1 MGCVSIPFRRLPH
14 QPKLFVR
21 LIDDYSSV
29 KQFYAH
35 PPNMDAVKE
44 VASSLEYPA
53 ERRREAAAIL
63 REQNSAFGASVAAM
77 SNLEKLERGAV
88 AVVSGQQ
95 VGLFGGPAYAVYK
108 ALTAIRLAEELS
120 EAGIPAVP
128 IFWMATEDHDLDEVR
143 HVTWF
148 DSGKL
153 LRFELS
159 VDSATGRP
167 VGDVR
172 LGQAIQDNV
181 KKAIGLLSGPAS
193 ETISGILKHSYQ
205 PEETYGSAFGK
216 LFAQLFAEQGLILL
230 DPLDARLHRIAAPLY
245 KKALQDRD
253 ELNEKLLRRGKE
265 LESAGY
271 DVQVKV
277 TARSTL
283 LFTIRDGVRQP
294 VAASNAHFKSGDAS
308 WTREEA
314 LRLVDSSPEMFSANA
329 LFRPV
334 VQDYLLPTA
343 AYLGGPAEIA
353 YFAQSSVIYEHVL
366 GRMPVI
372 LPRAGFTILDAKA
385 EKLLQKYGLCIEN
398 LWAGPQELRRKMES
412 VSVPEALAQN
422 FDRDSEVRVY
432 SDLIANLQIGFK
444 QILRPL
450 QHNGLNAVLLPH
462 SQAIGAE
469 NFRDLGDRPGEI
481 VSQVSNDYVRFIYQ
495 YARSFLQLVDV
506 DPGIDV
512 AIIIGSAHNDL
523 GSFFVGATKVSSDSI
538 SWRSNLFD
546 HFV

>member
-21 LIDDYSSV
+21 LIEDYSSV

-35 PPNMDAVKE
+35 PPTLDAAKD
-44 VASSLEYPA
+44 VASRLGYPT
-53 ERRREAAAIL
+53 ERRRVVAGIL
-63 REQNSAFGASVAAM
+63 REQNAAFGASAATL

-108 ALTAIRLAEELS
+108 ALTAIQIAQELRDS
-120 EAGIPAVP
+120 GVEAVP

-148 DSGKL
+148 DSGNL
-153 LRFELS
+153 TRFELPA
-159 VDSATGRP
+159 DAATAGRP
-167 VGDVR
+167 VGQVR
-172 LGQAIQDNV
+172 LGPAVEENV
-181 KKAIGLLSGPAS
+181 KRAVELLSGPAS
-193 ETISGILKHSYQ
+193 ETVSQILQQSYRA
-205 PEETYGSAFGK
+205 EETYGGAFGK
-216 LFAQLFAEQGLILL
+216 MFAQIFADHGLILL

-245 KKALQDRD
+245 KKAIEDRD
-253 ELNEKLLRRGKE
+253 ELNDKLLQRGKE

-271 DVQVKV
+271 EVQVKV
-277 TARSTL
+277 TAKSTL

-294 VAASNAHFKSGDAS
+294 VVASNSHLKSGDAT

-314 LRLVDSSPEMFSANA
+314 LCLVDSSPETFSANA

-412 VSVPEALAQN
+412 VSLPAELAQN
-422 FDRDSEVRVY
+422 FDRDKAQMEKTLTELASQIEKLDPTLTGAVSTAREKISFQLEKLRRKAGRALDYRSGLLAQYEQFLENLLYPNKQLQSRELCFLPFLARWGMEGLGELQKLSGSDTLGEHRIVR
-432 SDLIANLQIGFK
+432 I
-444 QILRPL
+444 P
-450 QHNGLNAVLLPH
+450 
-462 SQAIGAE
+462 
-469 NFRDLGDRPGEI
+469 
-481 VSQVSNDYVRFIYQ
+481 
-495 YARSFLQLVDV
+495 
-506 DPGIDV
+506 
-512 AIIIGSAHNDL
+512 
-523 GSFFVGATKVSSDSI
+523 
-538 SWRSNLFD
+538 
-546 HFV
+546 

>member
-14 QPKLFVR
+14 QPKLFVC

-29 KQFYAH
+29 KRFYAH
-35 PPNMDAVKE
+35 PPNMDAVKQ
-44 VASSLEYPA
+44 VAASLDYPA
-53 ERRREAAAIL
+53 ERRREVARIL
-63 REQNSAFGASVAAM
+63 REQNAAFGASAAAI

-108 ALTAIRLAEELS
+108 AVTAIRLAEELS

-128 IFWMATEDHDLDEVR
+128 VFWMATEDHDLDEVR

-153 LRFELS
+153 VRFELS
-159 VDSATGRP
+159 GNAAAGHP
-167 VGDVR
+167 VGHVR
-172 LGQAIQDNV
+172 LGPAIEEKV
-181 KKAIGLLSGPAS
+181 KNAVGLLAGPAR
-193 ETISGILKHSYQ
+193 ETISRILENSYS

-253 ELNEKLLRRGKE
+253 ELNESLLQRGRE
-265 LESAGY
+265 LESARY

-294 VAASNAHFKSGDAS
+294 VAASNAHFKSGEVT

-314 LRLVDSSPEMFSANA
+314 LRLVDSSPETFSANA

-353 YFAQSSVIYEHVL
+353 YFAQSSVIYEQLL
-366 GRMPVI
+366 GRMPVV
-372 LPRAGFTILDAKA
+372 LPRAAFTILDAKA

-412 VSVPEALAQN
+412 VSVPPVLAEN
-422 FDRDSEVRVY
+422 FDRDKAQMESTVAELGAQIEKLDPTLTGAVATAR
-432 SDLIANLQIGFK
+432 NKIGFQLEK
-444 QILRPL
+444 LRRKTGRALDQRSGLLAEHEQFLENLIYPDKSL
-450 QHNGLNAVLLPH
+450 QSRELCFLPFLARWGMDGLGELQKL
-462 SQAIGAE
+462 SGS
-469 NFRDLGDRPGEI
+469 DTLGEHRI
-481 VSQVSNDYVRFIYQ
+481 VRI
-495 YARSFLQLVDV
+495 
-506 DPGIDV
+506 P
-512 AIIIGSAHNDL
+512 
-523 GSFFVGATKVSSDSI
+523 
-538 SWRSNLFD
+538 
-546 HFV
+546 

>member
-29 KQFYAH
+29 KRFYAH
-35 PPNMDAVKE
+35 PPNMDAVKQ

-53 ERRREAAAIL
+53 ERRREVARIL
-63 REQNSAFGASVAAM
+63 REQNAAFGASAATT
-77 SNLEKLERGAV
+77 SNLEKLEGGAV

-120 EAGIPAVP
+120 EAGVPAVP

-143 HVTWF
+143 HVIWF

-153 LRFELS
+153 VRFELPA
-159 VDSATGRP
+159 DAANGRP
-167 VGDVR
+167 VGEVR
-172 LGQAIQDNV
+172 LGPAIEEHV
-181 KKAIGLLSGPAS
+181 KKAVGLLTGPAS
-193 ETISGILKHSYQ
+193 ETISRTLEHSYRS
-205 PEETYGSAFGK
+205 EATYGSAFGN
-216 LFAQLFAEQGLILL
+216 LFAHLFAEHGLILL

-245 KKALQDRD
+245 KKALEDRD
-253 ELNEKLLRRGKE
+253 ELNDKLLQRGKE

-283 LFTIRDGVRQP
+283 LFTIRDGTRQP
-294 VAASNAHFKSGDAS
+294 VAASNSHFKSGDAS

-314 LRLVDSSPEMFSANA
+314 LRLVDSTPETFSANA

-334 VQDYLLPTA
+334 VQ
-343 AYLGGPAEIA
+343 
-353 YFAQSSVIYEHVL
+353 
-366 GRMPVI
+366 
-372 LPRAGFTILDAKA
+372 PRAGFTILDAKA

-412 VSVPEALAQN
+412 VSVPPALAEN
-422 FDRDSEVRVY
+422 FDRDKAQTESTLAELGTQIEKLDPTLAGAVSTAR
-432 SDLIANLQIGFK
+432 NKIGFQLEK
-444 QILRPL
+444 LRRKTGRALDQRSGLLADHEQFLENLLYPNKSL
-450 QHNGLNAVLLPH
+450 QSRELCFLPFLARWGMEGL
-462 SQAIGAE
+462 SE
-469 NFRDLGDRPGEI
+469 LGKLSGSDTLGEHRI
-481 VSQVSNDYVRFIYQ
+481 VRI
-495 YARSFLQLVDV
+495 
-506 DPGIDV
+506 P
-512 AIIIGSAHNDL
+512 
-523 GSFFVGATKVSSDSI
+523 
-538 SWRSNLFD
+538 
-546 HFV
+546 

>member
-29 KQFYAH
+29 NRFYAH
-35 PPNMDAVKE
+35 PPNMDAVRE
-44 VASSLEYPA
+44 VASSLDYPA
-53 ERRREAAAIL
+53 ERRREVAAIL
-63 REQNSAFGASVAAM
+63 REQNSAFGASAAAM

-153 LRFELS
+153 LRFELPE
-159 VDSATGRP
+159 DSTAGHP
-167 VGDVR
+167 VGHVR
-172 LGQAIQDNV
+172 LGPAIQEHV
-181 KKAIGLLSGPAS
+181 KKAVGLLAGPAS
-193 ETISGILKHSYQ
+193 ETISQILEHSYRS
-205 PEETYGSAFGK
+205 EATYGSAFGN

-230 DPLDARLHRIAAPLY
+230 DPLDTRLHRIAAPLY
-245 KKALQDRD
+245 KKALEDRD
-253 ELNEKLLRRGKE
+253 ELNDKLLQRGKE

-294 VAASNAHFKSGDAS
+294 VAASNSHFKSGDTS

-314 LRLVDSSPEMFSANA
+314 LRLVDSSPETFSANA

-412 VSVPEALAQN
+412 VSVPPALAEN
-422 FDRDSEVRVY
+422 FDRDKAQTESTLAELGAQIEKLDPTLAGAVSTAR
-432 SDLIANLQIGFK
+432 NKIGFQLEK
-444 QILRPL
+444 LRRKAGRALDQKSGLLAEHERFLENLLYPNKSL
-450 QHNGLNAVLLPH
+450 QSRELCFLPFLARWGMDGLSELQKL
-462 SQAIGAE
+462 SGSE
-469 NFRDLGDRPGEI
+469 TLGEHRI
-481 VSQVSNDYVRFIYQ
+481 VRI
-495 YARSFLQLVDV
+495 
-506 DPGIDV
+506 P
-512 AIIIGSAHNDL
+512 
-523 GSFFVGATKVSSDSI
+523 
-538 SWRSNLFD
+538 
-546 HFV
+546 

>member
-1 MGCVSIPFRRLPH
+1 MPMGCVSIPFRRLPH

-21 LIDDYSSV
+21 LIEDFPSV
-29 KQFYAH
+29 KKFYAH
-35 PPNMDAVKE
+35 PPNMDAVKH
-44 VASSLEYPA
+44 VAASLEYPA
-53 ERRREAAAIL
+53 ERRREVAGIL
-63 REQNSAFGASVAAM
+63 REQNAAFGAGAATL
-77 SNLEKLERGAV
+77 SNLEKFERGAV

-120 EAGIPAVP
+120 DAGIPAVP

-148 DSGKL
+148 ESGKL
-153 LRFELS
+153 KRFELPA
-159 VDSATGRP
+159 DAAAAGRP
-167 VGDVR
+167 VGQVQ
-172 LGQAIQDNV
+172 LGPAIEENV
-181 KKAIGLLSGPAS
+181 KKAVELLSGPAS
-193 ETISGILKHSYQ
+193 ETISQILQESYRADG
-205 PEETYGSAFGK
+205 TYGGAFGK

-245 KKALQDRD
+245 KKAIEHRD
-253 ELNEKLLRRGKE
+253 ELNEKLLERGKE

-277 TARSTL
+277 TAKSTL
-283 LFTIRDGVRQP
+283 LFKIRDGVRQP
-294 VAASNAHFKSGDAS
+294 VVASNSHFKSGDTT

-314 LRLVDSSPEMFSANA
+314 LLLADSSPETFSANA

-366 GRMPVI
+366 GRMPVV

-398 LWAGPQELRRKMES
+398 LWAGPQELRRKMDS
-412 VSVPEALAQN
+412 VSVPPTLGVSFDLGKAQLASTLAELGGQIEKLDPTLAGAVN
-422 FDRDSEVRVY
+422 TAR
-432 SDLIANLQIGFK
+432 NKIGFQLEK
-444 QILRPL
+444 LRRE
-450 QHNGLNAVLLPH
+450 NGR
-462 SQAIGAE
+462 S
-469 NFRDLGDRPGEI
+469 LG
-481 VSQVSNDYVRFIYQ
+481 
-495 YARSFLQLVDV
+495 
-506 DPGIDV
+506 
-512 AIIIGSAHNDL
+512 
-523 GSFFVGATKVSSDSI
+523 
-538 SWRSNLFD
+538 
-546 HFV
+546 

>member
-21 LIDDYSSV
+21 LIEDFSSV
-29 KQFYAH
+29 KKFYVH
-35 PPNMDAVKE
+35 PPNMDAVKH
-44 VASSLEYPA
+44 VAASLEYPT
-53 ERRREAAAIL
+53 ERRREVAGIL
-63 REQNSAFGASVAAM
+63 REQNAGLGAGAATR
-77 SNLEKLERGAV
+77 SNLEKFERGAV

-120 EAGIPAVP
+120 DAGIPAVP

-148 DSGKL
+148 ESGKL
-153 LRFELS
+153 TRFELPA
-159 VDSATGRP
+159 DEAAAGRP
-167 VGDVR
+167 VGQVR
-172 LGQAIQDNV
+172 LGPAIEEDV
-181 KKAIGLLSGPAS
+181 KKAVELLSGPAS
-193 ETISGILKHSYQ
+193 ETISQILQESYRAD
-205 PEETYGSAFGK
+205 ETYGGAFGK

-245 KKALQDRD
+245 KKAIEHRD
-253 ELNEKLLRRGKE
+253 ELNEKLLERGKE

-271 DVQVKV
+271 EAQVKV
-277 TARSTL
+277 TAKSTL

-294 VAASNAHFKSGDAS
+294 VVASNSHFKSGEAT
-308 WTREEA
+308 WTREEF
-314 LRLVDSSPEMFSANA
+314 LRLADSSPETFSANA

-334 VQDYLLPTA
+334 MQDYLLPTA

-366 GRMPVI
+366 DRMPVI

-412 VSVPEALAQN
+412 VSLPAELADN
-422 FDRDSEVRVY
+422 FDRDKARMEATLTELAGQIEKLDPTLAGAVTTARNKISFQLEKLRRKTGRALDHRSGLLAEFELFLENLIYPNKQLQSRELCFLPFLARWGMEGLSELQKLSGSDTLGEHRIVR
-432 SDLIANLQIGFK
+432 
-444 QILRPL
+444 
-450 QHNGLNAVLLPH
+450 LP
-462 SQAIGAE
+462 
-469 NFRDLGDRPGEI
+469 
-481 VSQVSNDYVRFIYQ
+481 
-495 YARSFLQLVDV
+495 
-506 DPGIDV
+506 
-512 AIIIGSAHNDL
+512 
-523 GSFFVGATKVSSDSI
+523 
-538 SWRSNLFD
+538 
-546 HFV
+546 

>member
-29 KQFYAH
+29 KRFYAH

-53 ERRREAAAIL
+53 ERRGEVARIL
-63 REQNSAFGASVAAM
+63 REQNAAFGASAATT
-77 SNLEKLERGAV
+77 SNLEKLEGGAV

-148 DSGKL
+148 ESGKL
-153 LRFELS
+153 TRFELPA
-159 VDSATGRP
+159 DAAAAGRP
-167 VGDVR
+167 VGQVR
-172 LGQAIQDNV
+172 LGPAIEENV
-181 KKAIGLLSGPAS
+181 RKAVELLSGPAS
-193 ETISGILKHSYQ
+193 ETLSEILQRSYQ
-205 PEETYGSAFGK
+205 PDETYGGAFGK
-216 LFAQLFAEQGLILL
+216 LFAQIFAEQGLILL
-230 DPLDARLHRIAAPLY
+230 DPLDGRLHRIAGPLY
-245 KKALQDRD
+245 KKAIEGRD
-253 ELNEKLLRRGKE
+253 ELNEKLLQRGKE

-271 DVQVKV
+271 DAQVKV
-277 TARSTL
+277 TAKSTL

-294 VAASNAHFKSGDAS
+294 VVASNSHFKSGDSS
-308 WTREEA
+308 WTRDEA
-314 LRLVDSSPEMFSANA
+314 LRVADSSPEIFSANA

-334 VQDYLLPTA
+334 AQDYLLPTA

-366 GRMPVI
+366 GRMPVV

-412 VSVPEALAQN
+412 VSLPEALSQN
-422 FDRDSEVRVY
+422 FDRDTAQMEQTLAELGAQIEKLDPTLGGAVNTARNKISFQLE
-432 SDLIANLQIGFK
+432 NLRRKTGRALDEKSGLLAEHEHFLENLLYPNK
-444 QILRPL
+444 QL
-450 QHNGLNAVLLPH
+450 QSRELCFLPFLARWGMDGLNELQKL
-462 SQAIGAE
+462 SGS
-469 NFRDLGDRPGEI
+469 DTLGEHRI
-481 VSQVSNDYVRFIYQ
+481 VRI
-495 YARSFLQLVDV
+495 
-506 DPGIDV
+506 P
-512 AIIIGSAHNDL
+512 
-523 GSFFVGATKVSSDSI
+523 
-538 SWRSNLFD
+538 
-546 HFV
+546 

>member
-29 KQFYAH
+29 RRFYAH
-35 PPNMDAVKE
+35 PPNMDAVKQ
-44 VASSLEYPA
+44 VVSSLDYPA
-53 ERRREAAAIL
+53 QRRREVAGIL
-63 REQNSAFGASVAAM
+63 REQNASLGASAATL

-120 EAGIPAVP
+120 EAGTPAVP

-153 LRFELS
+153 ERFELPG
-159 VDSATGRP
+159 DGAQP

-172 LGQAIQDNV
+172 LGPAIDDHV
-181 KKAIGLLSGPAS
+181 KKAASLLSGPAS
-193 ETISGILKHSYQ
+193 EALSQILEQSYR

-216 LFAQLFAEQGLILL
+216 LFSRLFAEQGLILL

-253 ELNEKLLRRGKE
+253 ELNEKLLQRGRE

-283 LFTIRDGVRQP
+283 LFTIRDAVRQP
-294 VAASNAHFKSGDAS
+294 VAASNSHFKSGDTS

-314 LRLVDSSPEMFSANA
+314 LRLVDASPETFSANA

-366 GRMPVI
+366 GRMPVV

-412 VSVPEALAQN
+412 ISVPPALAEN
-422 FDRDSEVRVY
+422 FDRDKAQTESALAELGVQIEKLDPTLAGAVSTAR
-432 SDLIANLQIGFK
+432 NKIGFQLEKLRRKTGRALDQKSGLLAEHEQFLENLLYPDK
-444 QILRPL
+444 QL
-450 QHNGLNAVLLPH
+450 QSRELCFLPFLARWSMDGLSELQKL
-462 SQAIGAE
+462 SGSE
-469 NFRDLGDRPGEI
+469 TLGEHRI
-481 VSQVSNDYVRFIYQ
+481 VRI
-495 YARSFLQLVDV
+495 
-506 DPGIDV
+506 P
-512 AIIIGSAHNDL
+512 
-523 GSFFVGATKVSSDSI
+523 
-538 SWRSNLFD
+538 
-546 HFV
+546 

>member
-14 QPKLFVR
+14 QPKLFLR
-21 LIDDYSSV
+21 LVDDYSSV
-29 KQFYAH
+29 KRFYAH
-35 PPNMDAVKE
+35 PPNIDSVKQ
-44 VASSLEYPA
+44 VAASLDYPA
-53 ERRREAAAIL
+53 ERRREVARIL
-63 REQNSAFGASVAAM
+63 REQNVAFGASAATAG
-77 SNLEKLERGAV
+77 NLEKLERGAV

-128 IFWMATEDHDLDEVR
+128 VFWMATEDHDVDEVR

-153 LRFELS
+153 VRFELS
-159 VDSATGRP
+159 GNAAAGHP
-167 VGDVR
+167 VGHVR
-172 LGQAIQDNV
+172 LGPAIDEHV
-181 KKAIGLLSGPAS
+181 KKAAGLLTGPAS
-193 ETISGILKHSYQ
+193 EAVSRILEHSYR
-205 PEETYGSAFGK
+205 PEETYSSAFGK

-253 ELNEKLLRRGKE
+253 GLNESLLQRGRE
-265 LESAGY
+265 LESARY

-294 VAASNAHFKSGDAS
+294 VAASNAHFNSGDAT

-314 LRLVDSSPEMFSANA
+314 LRLVESSPETFSANA

-353 YFAQSSVIYEHVL
+353 YFAQSSVIYEQLL
-366 GRMPVI
+366 GRMPAV
-372 LPRAGFTILDAKA
+372 LPRAAFTILDAKA

-412 VSVPEALAQN
+412 VSVPPALAEN
-422 FDRDSEVRVY
+422 FDRDKGQVESTLTQLGAQIEKLDPTLTGAVSTARRK
-432 SDLIANLQIGFK
+432 IGFQLEK
-444 QILRPL
+444 LRRKTGRALDQRSGLLAEHEQFLENLIYPDKSL
-450 QHNGLNAVLLPH
+450 QSRELCFLPFLARWGMEGLSELLRL
-462 SQAIGAE
+462 SGSEA
-469 NFRDLGDRPGEI
+469 LGEHRI
-481 VSQVSNDYVRFIYQ
+481 VRI
-495 YARSFLQLVDV
+495 
-506 DPGIDV
+506 P
-512 AIIIGSAHNDL
+512 
-523 GSFFVGATKVSSDSI
+523 
-538 SWRSNLFD
+538 
-546 HFV
+546 